1 MKKAIV
7 LMLVMVM
14 AFSVIGCA
22 KKSAS
27 EQLADDAKKA
37 ARQMDRD
44 VKNLFK

>member
-1 MKKAIV
+1 MRFIAMV
-7 LMLVMVM
+7 LALAMMI
-14 AFSVIGCA
+14 SISGCA

-37 ARQMDRD
+37 ADQMNKD

>member
-1 MKKAIV
+1 MRIIAAIFAIIMI
-7 LMLVMVM
+7 L
-14 AFSVIGCA
+14 SVGGCA

-37 ARQMDRD
+37 ANQMNKD